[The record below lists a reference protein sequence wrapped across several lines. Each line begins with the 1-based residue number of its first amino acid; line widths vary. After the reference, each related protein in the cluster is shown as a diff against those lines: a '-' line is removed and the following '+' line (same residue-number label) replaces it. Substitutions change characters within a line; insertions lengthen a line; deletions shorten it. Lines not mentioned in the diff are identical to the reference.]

1 MNRLEQQFAFILEI
15 DKEKQI
21 GRQTYLADCARKE
34 NDAEHAWHAALMTI
48 LLSEYANEPIDVL
61 KTVTMLLIHDIVEL
75 MRATLTLMM
84 KLYCHAGG
92 TGAAGGARIFGMLP
106 EEQAQ
111 RMLELWQEFEAEETA
126 EARFAAVMDRVQP
139 IMVNAATDGRAW
151 REHGVQLSKIL
162 KRNGK
167 SAEGSTELW
176 DYALNKFI
184 MPNVEKGRI
193 QDDVRDGR

>member
-1 MNRLEQQFAFILEI
+1 
-15 DKEKQI
+15 
-21 GRQTYLADCARKE
+21 
-34 NDAEHAWHAALMTI
+34 
-48 LLSEYANEPIDVL
+48 
-61 KTVTMLLIHDIVEL
+61 ML
-75 MRATLTLMM
+75 
-84 KLYCHAGG
+84 
-92 TGAAGGARIFGMLP
+92 
-106 EEQAQ
+106 
-111 RMLELWQEFEAEETA
+111 
-126 EARFAAVMDRVQP
+126 
-139 IMVNAATDGRAW
+139 NAATDGRAW